1 MSHGKVAAVSTT
13 SFVSQV
19 ADPVQ
24 GVGTLVWALPSRC
37 GNIQMG
43 MFGAQLLRLLVL
55 YRDEPSPVL
64 TVEYSSTFRDQ
75 LKS

>member
-1 MSHGKVAAVSTT
+1 
-13 SFVSQV
+13 
-19 ADPVQ
+19 
-24 GVGTLVWALPSRC
+24 
-37 GNIQMG
+37 MG

-75 LKS
+75 LKEAKASFKCFCFKGSPVQEKWVK